1 MRLKK
6 FIRRLWKLKKINK
19 RILSILFLTL
29 ISTNIFANDGNAK
42 NDITVDTVK
51 NNQKLF
57 DDDGILSGKKEA
69 IKKTSVVF
77 NYSENSIYEVYSK
90 PDYLTTLRLAPN
102 EKVIFKAGGDT
113 ERWMIEEAVGGKENR
128 TYIYIKPLEEDI
140 KTNINIVT
148 DKHSYFINIES
159 KNGEYNPLVEWQ
171 YPNERKILMNE
182 YEDNS
187 EAIGTT
193 DLMKLNYRYFWNKNS
208 KLSPVQVFDNGKK
221 TFIVLKANL
230 QEMPAFYVK
239 GLDNQLSLVNTK
251 IEGRNVMINSVVKEI
266 HMTLGKKTL
275 KIYNRK
281 K

>member
-1 MRLKK
+1 MTGN
-6 FIRRLWKLKKINK
+6 KLKKINK

-51 NNQKLF
+51 NNQRLF

-159 KNGEYNPLVEWQ
+159 TNGEYNSLVEWQ

>member
-1 MRLKK
+1 MTRN
-6 FIRRLWKLKKINK
+6 KLKKINK

-266 HMTLGKKTL
+266 HMALGKKTL

>member
-1 MRLKK
+1 MTGN
-6 FIRRLWKLKKINK
+6 KLKKINK

-29 ISTNIFANDGNAK
+29 ISANIFANDGNEK

-187 EAIGTT
+187 ESIGTT

>member
-1 MRLKK
+1 MTRN
-6 FIRRLWKLKKINK
+6 KLKKINK

-29 ISTNIFANDGNAK
+29 ISTNIFANDGSAK

-187 EAIGTT
+187 ESIGTT

-239 GLDNQLSLVNTK
+239 ELDNQLSLVNTK

>member
-1 MRLKK
+1 MTGN
-6 FIRRLWKLKKINK
+6 KLKKINK

-29 ISTNIFANDGNAK
+29 ISANIFANDGNAK

>member
-1 MRLKK
+1 MTGN
-6 FIRRLWKLKKINK
+6 KLKKINK

-29 ISTNIFANDGNAK
+29 ISANIFANDGNAK

-51 NNQKLF
+51 NNKKLF

-113 ERWMIEEAVGGKENR
+113 ELWMIEEAVGGKENR

>member
-1 MRLKK
+1 MTGN
-6 FIRRLWKLKKINK
+6 KLKKINK

-29 ISTNIFANDGNAK
+29 ISANIFANDGNAK

-57 DDDGILSGKKEA
+57 DDDGILSGKKES

>member
-1 MRLKK
+1 MTGN
-6 FIRRLWKLKKINK
+6 KLKKINK

-29 ISTNIFANDGNAK
+29 ISANIFANDGNAK

-187 EAIGTT
+187 EAIDTT

-230 QEMPAFYVK
+230 QEMPAFYGK

>member
-1 MRLKK
+1 MTGN
-6 FIRRLWKLKKINK
+6 KLKKINK

-29 ISTNIFANDGNAK
+29 ISANIFANDGNAK

-51 NNQKLF
+51 DNQRLF

>member
-1 MRLKK
+1 MTGN
-6 FIRRLWKLKKINK
+6 KLKKINK

-29 ISTNIFANDGNAK
+29 ISANIFANDGNTK

>member
-1 MRLKK
+1 MIKNKLKK
-6 FIRRLWKLKKINK
+6 FNRK
-19 RILSILFLTL
+19 ILSVLFL
-29 ISTNIFANDGNAK
+29 IIMSVNIFANDGNVK
-42 NDITVDTVK
+42 ENITVDVVK
-51 NNQKLF
+51 NSQKIF
-57 DDDGILSGKKEA
+57 DDDGILSGKKDA
-69 IKKTSVVF
+69 IKKTAVIF
-77 NYSENSIYEVYSK
+77 NYAENSIYEVYSK

-102 EKVIFKAGGDT
+102 EKVVFKAGGDT
-113 ERWMIEEAVGGKENR
+113 ERWMIEEATGGKENR

-148 DKHSYFINIES
+148 DKHNYFINIES
-159 KNGEYNPLVEWQ
+159 TNGEYNPLVEWQ

-187 EAIGTT
+187 EAIDTT

-266 HMTLGKKTL
+266 HMALGKKTL

>member
-1 MRLKK
+1 MTGN
-6 FIRRLWKLKKINK
+6 KLKKINK

-29 ISTNIFANDGNAK
+29 ISANIFANDGNAK

-51 NNQKLF
+51 NNQRLF

-140 KTNINIVT
+140 KTNINVVT

-251 IEGRNVMINSVVKEI
+251 IEWRNVMINSVVKEI

>member
-1 MRLKK
+1 MTGN
-6 FIRRLWKLKKINK
+6 KLKKINK

-29 ISTNIFANDGNAK
+29 ISANIFANDGNAK

-187 EAIGTT
+187 ESIGTT

-239 GLDNQLSLVNTK
+239 GVDNQLSLVNTK

>member
-1 MRLKK
+1 MTKN
-6 FIRRLWKLKKINK
+6 KLKKINK

-51 NNQKLF
+51 NNQRLF

-187 EAIGTT
+187 EAIDTT

>member
-1 MRLKK
+1 MTGN
-6 FIRRLWKLKKINK
+6 KLKKINK

-29 ISTNIFANDGNAK
+29 ISANIFANDGNAK

-187 EAIGTT
+187 ESIGTT

-239 GLDNQLSLVNTK
+239 GVDNQLSLVNTK

-266 HMTLGKKTL
+266 HMALGKKTL

>member
-1 MRLKK
+1 MTGN
-6 FIRRLWKLKKINK
+6 KLKKINK

-239 GLDNQLSLVNTK
+239 GVDNQLSLVNTK

>member
-1 MRLKK
+1 MTGN
-6 FIRRLWKLKKINK
+6 KLKKINK

-29 ISTNIFANDGNAK
+29 ISANIFANDGNAK

-51 NNQKLF
+51 NNQRLF

-113 ERWMIEEAVGGKENR
+113 ERWMIEEATGGKENR

-159 KNGEYNPLVEWQ
+159 TNGEYNPLVEWQ

>member
-1 MRLKK
+1 MTGN
-6 FIRRLWKLKKINK
+6 KLKKINK

-29 ISTNIFANDGNAK
+29 ISANIFANDGNAK

-193 DLMKLNYRYFWNKNS
+193 DLMKLYYIYFCNKIS
-208 KLSPVQVFDNGKK
+208 KLSPVQVFVNVKK

>member
-1 MRLKK
+1 MTGN
-6 FIRRLWKLKKINK
+6 KLKKINK

-29 ISTNIFANDGNAK
+29 ISANIFANDGNAK

-187 EAIGTT
+187 EAIDTT

-266 HMTLGKKTL
+266 HMALGKKTL

>member
-1 MRLKK
+1 MTGN
-6 FIRRLWKLKKINK
+6 KLKKINK
-19 RILSILFLTL
+19 KILSILFLTL
-29 ISTNIFANDGNAK
+29 ISANIFANDGNAK

>member
-1 MRLKK
+1 MTRN
-6 FIRRLWKLKKINK
+6 KLKKINK

-29 ISTNIFANDGNAK
+29 ISANIFANDGNAK

-187 EAIGTT
+187 EAIDTT

>member
-1 MRLKK
+1 MTRN
-6 FIRRLWKLKKINK
+6 KLKKINK

-29 ISTNIFANDGNAK
+29 ISANIFANDGNAK

-51 NNQKLF
+51 NNQRLF

>member
-1 MRLKK
+1 MTGN
-6 FIRRLWKLKKINK
+6 KLKKINK

-29 ISTNIFANDGNAK
+29 ISANIFANDGNAK

-239 GLDNQLSLVNTK
+239 GVDNQLSLVNTK

>member
-1 MRLKK
+1 MTGN
-6 FIRRLWKLKKINK
+6 KLKKINK

-187 EAIGTT
+187 ESIGTT

>member
-1 MRLKK
+1 MTGN
-6 FIRRLWKLKKINK
+6 KLKKINK

-29 ISTNIFANDGNAK
+29 ISANIFANDGNAK

-113 ERWMIEEAVGGKENR
+113 ERWMIEEAVGGKDNR

-187 EAIGTT
+187 ESIGTT

>member
-1 MRLKK
+1 MTGN
-6 FIRRLWKLKKINK
+6 KLKKINK

-29 ISTNIFANDGNAK
+29 ISANIFANDGNAK

-51 NNQKLF
+51 NNQRLF

-266 HMTLGKKTL
+266 HMALGKKTL

>member
-1 MRLKK
+1 MTGN
-6 FIRRLWKLKKINK
+6 KLKKINK

-29 ISTNIFANDGNAK
+29 ISANIFANDGNAK

-187 EAIGTT
+187 EAIDTT

-221 TFIVLKANL
+221 TFIVLKTNL

>member
-1 MRLKK
+1 MTGN
-6 FIRRLWKLKKINK
+6 KLKKINK

>member
-1 MRLKK
+1 MTGN
-6 FIRRLWKLKKINK
+6 KLKKINK

-29 ISTNIFANDGNAK
+29 ISANIFANDGNAK

-51 NNQKLF
+51 NNQRLF

-140 KTNINIVT
+140 KTNINIAT

>member
-1 MRLKK
+1 MTRN
-6 FIRRLWKLKKINK
+6 KLKKINK

-51 NNQKLF
+51 NNQRLF

-159 KNGEYNPLVEWQ
+159 TNGEYNSLVEWQ

>member
-1 MRLKK
+1 MTGN
-6 FIRRLWKLKKINK
+6 KLKKINK

-208 KLSPVQVFDNGKK
+208 KLSPVQIFDNGKK

-239 GLDNQLSLVNTK
+239 GLDNQLSFVNTK

>member
-1 MRLKK
+1 MTGN
-6 FIRRLWKLKKINK
+6 KLKKINK

-29 ISTNIFANDGNAK
+29 ISANIFANDGNAK

-113 ERWMIEEAVGGKENR
+113 ERWMIEEAAGGKENR

-140 KTNINIVT
+140 KTNINVVT